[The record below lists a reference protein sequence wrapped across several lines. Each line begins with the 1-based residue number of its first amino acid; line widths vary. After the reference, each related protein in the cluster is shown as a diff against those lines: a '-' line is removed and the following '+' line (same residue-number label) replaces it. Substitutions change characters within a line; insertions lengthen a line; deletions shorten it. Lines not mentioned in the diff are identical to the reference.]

1 MGKIDIASKFDMI
14 DREWTPF
21 IVSEVNGHYIKLA
34 KLMGDFIWHHHAE
47 EDELFYVFQGE
58 LYIEMRA
65 STVRL
70 TAGQMYLVK
79 KGVEHK
85 PRTGPD
91 GAQVILFEPI
101 STLHTGDVDSE
112 RTVSDQKWI

>member
-1 MGKIDIASKFDMI
+1 MSKIDIASKFEKI
-14 DREWTPF
+14 DRQWTPF

-34 KLMGDFIWHHHAE
+34 KLMGDFIWHHHAH

-58 LYIEMRA
+58 LILEMRD
-65 STVRL
+65 STVHL

-79 KGVEHK
+79 KGIEHK

-91 GAQVILFEPI
+91 GAQVILFEPKSI
-101 STLHTGDVDSE
+101 LHTGEV
-112 RTVSDQKWI
+112 VSDRTATELNWI

>member
-1 MGKIDIASKFDMI
+1 MGKIDIADKFAKI

-34 KLMGDFIWHHHAE
+34 KLMGDFIWHHHAD
-47 EDELFYVFQGE
+47 EDELFYVFKGE
-58 LYIEMRA
+58 LIIEMRE
-65 STVRL
+65 STVTL

-79 KGVEHK
+79 KGIEHK

>member
-1 MGKIDIASKFDMI
+1 MGIIDIAGKFDKI

-21 IVSEVNGHYIKLA
+21 IVSEVNGQYIKIA
-34 KLMGDFIWHHHAE
+34 KLMGDFIWHQHAE

-58 LYIEMRA
+58 LILEMRD

-70 TAGQMYLVK
+70 SAGQMYLVK

-91 GAQVILFEPI
+91 GAQVILFEPK
-101 STLHTGDVDSE
+101 STLHTGDVASD
-112 RTVSDQKWI
+112 RTVSKLNWI